1 MNAQNMFWHK
11 MRFRTQEEPKGLAP
25 RLSVLQSCRRQRA
38 RAAAVT
44 ADLLVPLS
52 TARNPKAGQLLTAGD
67 QHKHSQQHLAIL
79 KQNIY
84 TSWDQI
90 DWTQHAAT
98 PSGLDLVILV
108 SVPTLTIPWPCKIP
122 QPAGTSW
129 DGDSLAECWEEEGE
143 GGKKLRGLPLW
154 GEKGNEATQT
164 AQQTLIRLQLD
175 EVHQRS
181 THIPVYNALA
191 FTHAVWELSNSV
203 LCFTTGWL
211 VRDLLAQSIS
221 SNESAVSN
229 SEAVPQHTA
238 TRRELLE
245 ATESILQQGNK
256 KGFFLFVSVCV
267 NKSIR
272 FQYNNI

>member
-11 MRFRTQEEPKGLAP
+11 MRFRTQEEPEGLAP

-98 PSGLDLVILV
+98 PSGLDLVISV

-122 QPAGTSW
+122 QPAGASW

-154 GEKGNEATQT
+154 GEKGNEATQPSK
-164 AQQTLIRLQLD
+164 
-175 EVHQRS
+175 H
-181 THIPVYNALA
+181 
-191 FTHAVWELSNSV
+191 
-203 LCFTTGWL
+203 WL
-211 VRDLLAQSIS
+211 GCSWMRCTKGA
-221 SNESAVSN
+221 
-229 SEAVPQHTA
+229 HT
-238 TRRELLE
+238 
-245 ATESILQQGNK
+245 
-256 KGFFLFVSVCV
+256 FLFTMHWLLHMLYENFPTRCYVLLQDGWSEICSLRASLLMRVQFLTLKQCH
-267 NKSIR
+267 NTPLPDEN
-272 FQYNNI
+272 F